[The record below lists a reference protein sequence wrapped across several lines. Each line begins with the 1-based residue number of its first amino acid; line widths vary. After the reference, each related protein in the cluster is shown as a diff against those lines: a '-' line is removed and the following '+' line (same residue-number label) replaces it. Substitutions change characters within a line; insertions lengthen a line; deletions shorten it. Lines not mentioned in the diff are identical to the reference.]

1 MVLVGVVEDTQ
12 DPEGLGRVRVRIRQ
26 LHGNMAVALLP
37 WAWVGYPGAGA
48 YDTGME
54 LPYPRGAT
62 VFVMFEENDTSKP
75 IVFAG
80 CRKRTAASQQ
90 YGEVGSEWGPSDD
103 LRASE
108 QTSDRPA
115 ESTETEQPQV
125 LLKTPKGATIYVVEE
140 DEAECVRIV
149 DRAGQL
155 FEMTSPVSTEENLH
169 NAQQR
174 GLRNVDDGNQ
184 LDYKTELAGP
194 ASIRAVDLAG
204 NMVEMWAEDGAE
216 RVQITSP
223 VTKNSLLFDKNGLT
237 LTILGGKDD
246 GGLTLTMT
254 SAGLKVNGKFLVTEE
269 MVEWLVNFKT
279 SLTQSSQPG
288 SPSPIFPAALSDFL
302 NRVGDSINA
311 NGVKTRL

>member
-1 MVLVGVVEDTQ
+1 M
-12 DPEGLGRVRVRIRQ
+12 
-26 LHGNMAVALLP
+26 
-37 WAWVGYPGAGA
+37 
-48 YDTGME
+48 
-54 LPYPRGAT
+54 
-62 VFVMFEENDTSKP
+62 FVMFEENDTSKP